1 MSENN
6 SSNIKINKENNEIT
20 ENKEE
25 NIENNNI
32 EMNQNI
38 LNIESVIKPVNNF
51 EENKNEDNKEKKKEK
66 PKEINRPIYNPN
78 TEISQLSL
86 MQNLYT
92 LNNNQPSIVSKNEN
106 SRFNILSDNN
116 DISKLINKTN
126 NNGYVNKDNQYK
138 EDYFYSIYQSYAAK
152 NKIIKN
158 LRNLDDKV
166 NKASSKPLGKNE
178 DNIILS
184 KRNELN
190 SYKIKT
196 KENNIKEKKNI
207 SISGNKVNSYDYK
220 NKNLDLNISNQA
232 KDYFINLQNEL
243 KNFSFQNKNKKNNEI
258 DKSSGFEEVNQKI
271 EEFYKK
277 IRGNQINNNELEKN
291 KIINNKKEEANK

>member
-25 NIENNNI
+25 NIENNNV

-86 MQNLYT
+86 VQNLYT

-184 KRNELN
+184 KRNE
-190 SYKIKT
+190 KK
-196 KENNIKEKKNI
+196 KQKKKKKKKKKNI

-243 KNFSFQNKNKKNNEI
+243 KNFSFQNENKKNNEI

>member
-25 NIENNNI
+25 NIESNNI

-152 NKIIKN
+152 NKIIK
-158 LRNLDDKV
+158 
-166 NKASSKPLGKNE
+166 
-178 DNIILS
+178 I
-184 KRNELN
+184 
-190 SYKIKT
+190 
-196 KENNIKEKKNI
+196 
-207 SISGNKVNSYDYK
+207 
-220 NKNLDLNISNQA
+220 
-232 KDYFINLQNEL
+232 
-243 KNFSFQNKNKKNNEI
+243 
-258 DKSSGFEEVNQKI
+258 
-271 EEFYKK
+271 
-277 IRGNQINNNELEKN
+277 
-291 KIINNKKEEANK
+291 

>member
-1 MSENN
+1 
-6 SSNIKINKENNEIT
+6 
-20 ENKEE
+20 
-25 NIENNNI
+25 
-32 EMNQNI
+32 MNQNI

-178 DNIILS
+178 DNFILS

-190 SYKIKT
+190 SYKIKP

-243 KNFSFQNKNKKNNEI
+243 KNFSFQNVNKKNNEI

>member
-25 NIENNNI
+25 NIENNNV

-184 KRNELN
+184 KRNELK
-190 SYKIKT
+190 SYKIKP
-196 KENNIKEKKNI
+196 KENNIKK
-207 SISGNKVNSYDYK
+207 
-220 NKNLDLNISNQA
+220 
-232 KDYFINLQNEL
+232 
-243 KNFSFQNKNKKNNEI
+243 
-258 DKSSGFEEVNQKI
+258 
-271 EEFYKK
+271 KK
-277 IRGNQINNNELEKN
+277 IFLLVEIRLILMII
-291 KIINNKKEEANK
+291 KIKIWI